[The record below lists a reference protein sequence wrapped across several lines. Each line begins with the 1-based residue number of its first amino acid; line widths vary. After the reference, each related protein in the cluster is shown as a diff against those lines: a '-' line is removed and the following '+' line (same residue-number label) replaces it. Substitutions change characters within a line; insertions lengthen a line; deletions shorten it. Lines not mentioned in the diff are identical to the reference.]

1 LVDSIGGEISTRL
14 APALRIKLDTTF
26 WRQKILDKQGEPELS
41 NPNNFKNYFRGL
53 YFKAEATGPEGNA
66 MLLNFAN
73 TNANI
78 TMYYTIDSP
87 TQSDLR
93 EPRTFAFSFSG
104 QRVNLISGFDLAIP
118 PGNETEGDEK
128 LYLKG
133 GQGSLAVIDLFSG
146 TIQDPDTGLDVPQL
160 EYFKSKKGKWLINEA
175 NLVFYVDQTAV
186 QGLKEP
192 DRVYVYDL
200 DNGTPLVDF
209 YGDADNTINPVNS
222 KITHLGKLERVDD
235 EPDGLG
241 IKYRIKLTEHINN
254 ILSNDSTNVRLGIA
268 VSSNVNLEGST
279 QQQSVLTSDDVVNKV
294 PISSIVTPESTVLF
308 GNNTSNE
315 EKKVSLEIFYTEP
328 DN

>member
-1 LVDSIGGEISTRL
+1 
-14 APALRIKLDTTF
+14 
-26 WRQKILDKQGEPELS
+26 
-41 NPNNFKNYFRGL
+41 
-53 YFKAEATGPEGNA
+53 
-66 MLLNFAN
+66 
-73 TNANI
+73 
-78 TMYYTIDSP
+78 
-87 TQSDLR
+87 
-93 EPRTFAFSFSG
+93 
-104 QRVNLISGFDLAIP
+104 
-118 PGNETEGDEK
+118 
-128 LYLKG
+128 
-133 GQGSLAVIDLFSG
+133 
-146 TIQDPDTGLDVPQL
+146 
-160 EYFKSKKGKWLINEA
+160 
-175 NLVFYVDQTAV
+175 
-186 QGLKEP
+186 
-192 DRVYVYDL
+192 
-200 DNGTPLVDF
+200 LVDF